1 MPLNPNIPLQVAAP
15 VNPLMQVAQVAQLGG
30 SLLQQQALS
39 QQIGANVAASQAFKD
54 STDPTTGAV
63 DYGKLSANLAQGPGA
78 YNLPT
83 IMGQALDQQKKRQDL
98 TMGQWELAYKQQDAT
113 RQALGGLLATPNFTQ
128 QDVINTA
135 NGLIQS
141 GALPRDQATQVF
153 ATMPSDPS
161 KLRDWVIQHAAAA
174 DKGAQLIAA
183 VKPTT
188 QVINNGAGNSIIALN
203 PMTGQP
209 TGSSTFIPSTLTPA
223 EAAARVP
230 TFQNGQPGSVP
241 MGSLVPGTPGYG
253 GGPAGGMTGAVG
265 SGAFLPTGPK
275 LGQEAASAETGQLDA
290 KAADAAYSDAQG
302 APTRILQLQ
311 TGLQALQ
318 NITTGPNQDRW
329 NQFKTI
335 VGNMPGIGGMVD
347 MNKVK
352 DFDEFHKIMTQ
363 YATNQMASMG
373 NGSDS
378 KLAAAV
384 SGNPNDKISNLA
396 NDQILRMNIE
406 LESYRAAM
414 TQAFQASGAQPGS
427 FRDFQTRW
435 NAQVDPR
442 AFVASQMS
450 DADLQRMYS
459 RMSPAEQSKFN
470 QTWALA
476 EQKGWLTPQTQT
488 ATPTQPAGAWV
499 PR

>member
-1 MPLNPNIPLQVAAP
+1 MALDPSIPLQVNTQP
-15 VNPLMQVAQVAQLGG
+15 INPLMQVAQVAQVGDA
-30 SLLQQQALS
+30 LLRQDALR
-39 QQIGANVAASQAFKD
+39 QQINANVAASQAFKD
-54 STDPTTGAV
+54 STDPNTGTV
-63 DYGKLSANLAQGPGA
+63 DYAKLQANLAQGPGA

-83 IMGQALDQQKKRQDL
+83 IMGQALDQQKKQFDFSAAKLDAVRQ
-98 TMGQWELAYKQQDAT
+98 TY
-113 RQALGGLLATPNFTQ
+113 GGLLLDK
-128 QDVINTA
+128 DVNPAKVYDAIG
-135 NGLIQS
+135 GLVQS
-141 GALPRDQATQVF
+141 GVVPMDMARARL
-153 ATMPSDPS
+153 ATMPTDPQG
-161 KLRDWVIQHAAAA
+161 LRSWLLTQAGAA
-174 DKGAQLIAA
+174 DKASQMIANI
-183 VKPTT
+183 KPGT
-188 QVINNGAGNSIIALN
+188 QVINNGAGNTIFALD

-209 TGSSTFIPSTLTPA
+209 IGSTFVPSTLTPA

-253 GGPAGGMTGAVG
+253 GGAGSPGAGGIPGMGGA
-265 SGAFLPTGPK
+265 GAAPGGFLPTGPK

-290 KAADAAYSDAQG
+290 KAADAAYTEAQG

-347 MNKVK
+347 MNKVR
-352 DFDEFHKIMTQ
+352 DFDEFHKVMTA

-378 KLAAAV
+378 KLAAAI

-396 NDQILRMNIE
+396 NDQILRMTIG
-406 LESYRAAM
+406 LEGYKAAM
-414 TQAFQASGAQPGS
+414 TQAFQQSGATPGS

-470 QTWALA
+470 ATWALA
-476 EQKGWLTPQTQT
+476 EKNGWLTPQTQM
-488 ATPTQPAGAWV
+488 GAH
-499 PR
+499 

>member
-1 MPLNPNIPLQVAAP
+1 MPLDYSIPLKVATP
-15 VNPLMQVAQVAQLGG
+15 TNPLMQVAQAAQLGG
-30 SLLQQQALS
+30 SLLQQQALG
-39 QQIGANVAASQAFKD
+39 QQINANMAASQAFKD
-54 STDPTTGAV
+54 STDPTTGQV

-78 YNLPT
+78 YNLPQ
-83 IMGQALDQQKKRQDL
+83 IMGQALDQQKKQFDFNAAKLDSVRQ
-98 TMGQWELAYKQQDAT
+98 TY
-113 RQALGGLLATPNFTQ
+113 GGLLLDKDITPAKVY
-128 QDVINTA
+128 DAIG
-135 NGLIQS
+135 GLVQS
-141 GALPRDQATQVF
+141 GVVPMDMARARL
-153 ATMPSDPS
+153 ATMPTDPQG
-161 KLRDWVIQHAAAA
+161 LRSWLVTQAGAA
-174 DKGAQLIAA
+174 DKAAQMIANI
-183 VKPTT
+183 KPNT
-188 QVINNGAGNSIIALN
+188 QVINNGAGNSIISLD

-253 GGPAGGMTGAVG
+253 GGGGAMGGAMPGAVAGTAGGAAGAP
-265 SGAFLPTGPK
+265 SAFLPTGPK

-290 KAADAAYSDAQG
+290 KAADAAYTEAQG

-347 MNKVK
+347 MNKVR
-352 DFDEFHKIMTQ
+352 DFDEFHKVMTA

-396 NDQILRMNIE
+396 NDQILRMTIG
-406 LESYRAAM
+406 LEGYKAAM
-414 TQAFQASGAQPGS
+414 TQAFQQSGAAPGT

-435 NAQVDPR
+435 NSQVDPR

-459 RMSPAEQSKFN
+459 HMSPAEQSKFN
-470 QTWALA
+470 ATWALA

-488 ATPTQPAGAWV
+488 GAH
-499 PR
+499 